1 MLLYGGELFALDRR
15 VRHDLQERLVAP
27 DIVFQR
33 RDIEIA
39 NQNRAFIL
47 LRRVVAAI
55 AHLVEERQLVLELGI
70 DGDVGLVAARR
81 HVEIM
86 HGQRVFEFRLLAE
99 SYSDMARVGLAAKAA
114 LVDFIKR
121 NTGNHGDAMITLL
134 PVQRDVLIAQPL
146 EALER
151 EGVVG
156 TFGFLQA

>member
-1 MLLYGGELFALDRR
+1 
-15 VRHDLQERLVAP
+15 
-27 DIVFQR
+27 
-33 RDIEIA
+33 
-39 NQNRAFIL
+39 
-47 LRRVVAAI
+47 
-55 AHLVEERQLVLELGI
+55 
-70 DGDVGLVAARR
+70 
-81 HVEIM
+81 M